1 MSATAATAATA
12 ATNLI
17 HKFEIS
23 AKAFE
28 MANKKT
34 LQYTD
39 KANLVSITTHEVLQ
53 AADAN
58 AKAAGYSEEETKD
71 IIANASADLVAI
83 FTGTKA
89 DKFTT
94 KQKMNFGY
102 ALLCDTSDALSAAN
116 RFLFDCENEMKAA
129 HAAMLNAVRE
139 PATYTA
145 MIKVTCNPVIN
156 ATLVE
161 AGILKAGG
169 LPAARKIIA
178 AKATSRTEAI
188 AAAKATVAEA
198 IAAKTGVTQHKH

>member
-1 MSATAATAATA
+1 MSATAATA

-28 MANKKT
+28 MANANATKA
-34 LQYTD
+34 TD

-53 AADAN
+53 AADAT
-58 AKAAGYSEEETKD
+58 AKVAGYSEEETKD

-83 FTGTKA
+83 FTWTKVY
-89 DKFTT
+89 KFTP

-102 ALLCDTSDALSAAN
+102 ALLCDSSDAVSAAN
-116 RFLFDCENEMKAA
+116 RFLFHCEDEMKAA

-188 AAAKATVAEA
+188 AAAKAVVAEA
-198 IAAKTGVTQHKH
+198 IAAKAGVTQYEH